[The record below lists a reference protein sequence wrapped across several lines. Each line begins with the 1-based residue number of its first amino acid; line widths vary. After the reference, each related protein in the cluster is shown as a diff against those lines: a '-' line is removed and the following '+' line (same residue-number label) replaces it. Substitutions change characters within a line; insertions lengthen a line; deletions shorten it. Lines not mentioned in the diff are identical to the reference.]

1 MQRYFHD
8 ELQELRNKLILL
20 GEKSNEV
27 ARMAIESLLEG
38 DLEKVDA
45 VLALDDAIDDLEKEI
60 GRACMRYISLRSPVS
75 TDVRLI
81 LVALKASHDF
91 ERVGDEA
98 HTIARKAKDIL
109 TREGRLSETL
119 KFDEMSRLA
128 SQLLHDAIT
137 CFVEEDLE
145 KAEAVIQMDH
155 QVDALNNHHFDTLS
169 AEAMHGQLSDATRF
183 EAVLISKSI
192 ERIGDHAKNLAEEVI
207 FLLKGDEF

>member
-1 MQRYFHD
+1 MQRYFHE
-8 ELQELRNKLILL
+8 ELEELKNKLILL

-27 ARMAIESLLEG
+27 ARMAVESLLEG
-38 DLEKVDA
+38 DLAKAET
-45 VLALDDAIDDLEKEI
+45 VLAMDDAIDDLEKEI
-60 GRACMRYISLRSPVS
+60 GHACMRYISLRSPVS

-109 TREGRLSETL
+109 TREGRLGESL

-128 SQLLHDAIT
+128 SRLLRDAIT

-145 KAEAVIQMDH
+145 KAEAVIEMDH
-155 QVDALNNHHFDTLS
+155 DVDDLNNHHFDTLS

-183 EAVLISKSI
+183 DAVLISKSI

>member
-1 MQRYFHD
+1 MQRYFHE
-8 ELQELRNKLILL
+8 ELEELKNKLILL

-38 DLEKVDA
+38 DLGKAETA
-45 VLALDDAIDDLEKEI
+45 LAMDDAIDDLEKEI
-60 GRACMRYISLRSPVS
+60 GHACMRYISLRSPVS

-98 HTIARKAKDIL
+98 HTIAKKAKDIL
-109 TREGRLSETL
+109 TREGRLGESL

-128 SQLLHDAIT
+128 SRLLHDAIT

-145 KAEAVIQMDH
+145 KAEAVIEMD
-155 QVDALNNHHFDTLS
+155 QGVDDFNNHHFDTLS

-183 EAVLISKSI
+183 DAVLISKSI
-192 ERIGDHAKNLAEEVI
+192 ERIGDHAKNLAKEVI

>member
-20 GEKSNEV
+20 GEKSNEA
-27 ARMAIESLLEG
+27 ARMAIESLLQSDIG
-38 DLEKVDA
+38 KVDT
-45 VLALDDAIDDLEKEI
+45 VLALDDPIDDLEKEI
-60 GRACMRYISLRSPVS
+60 GHACMRYISLRSPVS

-98 HTIARKAKDIL
+98 HTIAKKAKDL
-109 TREGRLSETL
+109 LRREGRLNEPL
-119 KFDEMSRLA
+119 KFDAMSRLA
-128 SQLLHDAIT
+128 SDLLHDAIT

-145 KAEAVIQMDH
+145 KAHAVIRMDREI
-155 QVDALNNHHFDTLS
+155 DDLNNYHFETLS
-169 AEAMHGQLSDATRF
+169 AEAMQGQLSDLTRF
-183 EAVLISKSI
+183 EAALISKSI

-207 FLLKGDEF
+207 FLLTGDAF